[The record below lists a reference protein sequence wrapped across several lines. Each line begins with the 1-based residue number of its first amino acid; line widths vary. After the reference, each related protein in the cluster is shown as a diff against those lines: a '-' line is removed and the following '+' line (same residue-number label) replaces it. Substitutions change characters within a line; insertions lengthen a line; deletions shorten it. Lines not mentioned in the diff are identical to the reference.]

1 VIQHFFCSLVPVFLK
16 AGADDVQ
23 MLFEGVLQTVV
34 GNVARHVAEP
44 GILGEDQAVI
54 VLDVNVGAGS
64 DDHQMEIRIQ
74 FIKIVIVF
82 KAFAVGIGVE
92 ENIVK
97 SMKPFHR
104 EKGAVIFQDIGFVHI
119 SYFKDHVDVTDS

>member
-1 VIQHFFCSLVPVFLK
+1 
-16 AGADDVQ
+16 
-23 MLFEGVLQTVV
+23 MLFKGVLQTVV

-44 GILGEDQAVI
+44 GVLGEDQAVI
-54 VLDVNVGAGS
+54 VLDVNVGTGL

-74 FIKIVIVF
+74 FIKIVVVF
-82 KAFAVGIGVE
+82 KAFAVGIGME

-104 EKGAVIFQDIGFVHI
+104 EKGAVIFQDIRLVQI
-119 SYFKDHVDVTDS
+119 PYLEDHVDVADC